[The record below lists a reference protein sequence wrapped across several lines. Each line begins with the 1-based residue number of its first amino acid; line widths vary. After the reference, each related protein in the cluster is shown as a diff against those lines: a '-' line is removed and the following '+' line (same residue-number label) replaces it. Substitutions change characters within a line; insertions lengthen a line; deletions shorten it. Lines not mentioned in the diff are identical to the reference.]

1 MTLLQKAQLAL
12 TAARKELS
20 SHLTIADELRSA
32 DWLSELEAKTQRVAS
47 ADAETAAAGLIEPEP
62 VEERSAETSE
72 GREYAEM
79 RSAVSFEDY
88 VKAAI
93 EMRSVDGAALE
104 LNQHLNIAGNAFP
117 LALMSD
123 VEERAKRDGDA
134 NTTTGTWLDR
144 VFADSAAAYMGVTF
158 TPVAP
163 GVAAY
168 PITTAGGTPVQRGRE
183 EAVSESTYTVAI
195 TEMKPARAAVHGKYS
210 IEDEARLPGLADAI
224 IRDMRAAMVERIDRS
239 IFIGDAGANENTAD
253 IVGLQTAGIGE
264 ATLTQANKIKADKT
278 LELFLDYVDG
288 IYAAAMGDVRIVA
301 TVGSNKLWGSKIHNA
316 ASSNETIAQFLR
328 SSGAA
333 WTVRGGVEAATAAGD
348 FGAFVGLSRG
358 NLGAARAAVWE
369 SGQMI
374 RDPYSGKN
382 KGEIELTF
390 NYLWQFAI
398 PRPANYKR
406 VKYVS

>member
-62 VEERSAETSE
+62 VEQRSAETSE

-117 LALMSD
+117 LALMED
-123 VEERAKRDGDA
+123 VEERSKRDGDA

-144 VFADSAAAYMGVTF
+144 VFADSAAAYLGVTF

-239 IFIGDAGANENTAD
+239 IFIGDAGANE
-253 IVGLQTAGIGE
+253 
-264 ATLTQANKIKADKT
+264 KH
-278 LELFLDYVDG
+278 
-288 IYAAAMGDVRIVA
+288 R
-301 TVGSNKLWGSKIHNA
+301 
-316 ASSNETIAQFLR
+316 
-328 SSGAA
+328 
-333 WTVRGGVEAATAAGD
+333 
-348 FGAFVGLSRG
+348 
-358 NLGAARAAVWE
+358 
-369 SGQMI
+369 
-374 RDPYSGKN
+374 
-382 KGEIELTF
+382 
-390 NYLWQFAI
+390 
-398 PRPANYKR
+398 
-406 VKYVS
+406 